1 MNRFI
6 TTALVLGLS
15 ASFSGCSSKLEATA
29 QATSSGFV
37 SQIAD
42 EIIHPSLDF
51 QAASSPQILAD
62 VATTVFVGEVIGVRG
77 TREWVSKSLQATYL
91 KTTVFEVRVLSSR
104 KGDLKEGA
112 VVLVEAMLSP
122 KNSISALESRI
133 KGSKVGV
140 FSVAAKFESETDI
153 FKGDFILEPNTRFFT
168 TTGPQGF
175 VISNP
180 DDANL
185 YWPVLND
192 IEQGTLA
199 DAMPGGSVIPKE

>member
-6 TTALVLGLS
+6 ATALVLGLS
-15 ASFSGCSSKLEATA
+15 GSFSGCSSKLEATTE
-29 QATSSGFV
+29 ATSSGFV

-42 EIIHPSLDF
+42 EVIHPSLDF

-62 VATTVFVGEVIGVRG
+62 VATTVFVGEVIGVKG

-91 KTTVFEVRVLSSR
+91 KTTVFVVRVFSTI
-104 KGDLKEGA
+104 KGDLNQGD

-122 KNSISALESRI
+122 QNSISTLQSRI
-133 KGSKVGV
+133 KGSRVGV
-140 FSVAAKFESETDI
+140 FSVAAQFESESDI
-153 FKGDFILEPNTRFFT
+153 YKSDFMLESNTKFFT

-175 VISNP
+175 VISTP
-180 DDANL
+180 DDTNL

-192 IEQGTLA
+192 VEQGTLA

>member
-1 MNRFI
+1 MKKI
-6 TTALVLGLS
+6 LSTTLVIGISL
-15 ASFSGCSSKLEATA
+15 SFSGCSSNLEAATKV
-29 QATSSGFV
+29 TSSSFV
-37 SQIAD
+37 SKIAN
-42 EIIHPSLDF
+42 EVIHPSLDF

-62 VATTVFVGEVIGVRG
+62 LATTVFVGEVIGVRG